1 MNLKKERGLTMY
13 DIIEIEQKVKVK
25 RTRIIVKLSVVAL
38 LIGMAAIFA
47 VLNISR
53 SLTFSSILL
62 VVFSFF
68 AIYRIFDTELPL
80 VAFSKEVKGENVLE
94 DEYITGKSTSPD
106 LAFGSVTP
114 IMPNTRA
121 NRRRNGYRG
130 CSVYLKLEDGNIL
143 ILSGLTKAQI
153 DLYNEGDILLKY
165 KGTKYPIVL
174 NRQIDNQPCPIC
186 GEINSVSSEA
196 CTGCGLKINGKTNE
210 A

>member
-1 MNLKKERGLTMY
+1 MY
-13 DIIEIEQKVKVK
+13 DITEIEQKVKVK

-62 VVFSFF
+62 VVFSLF

-80 VAFSKEVKGENVLE
+80 VAFSKEIKGENVLE

-106 LAFGSVTP
+106 LAFGSVKP

-130 CSVYLKLEDGNIL
+130 GSVYLKLEDGDIH

-153 DLYNEGDILLKY
+153 DLYNEGDILLKC
-165 KGTKYPIVL
+165 KGTKYPVIL
-174 NRQIDNQPCPIC
+174 NRQVENQPCPIC
-186 GEINSVSSEA
+186 GEINSVSGDA
-196 CTGCGLKINGKTNE
+196 CTGCGLKINSKANE